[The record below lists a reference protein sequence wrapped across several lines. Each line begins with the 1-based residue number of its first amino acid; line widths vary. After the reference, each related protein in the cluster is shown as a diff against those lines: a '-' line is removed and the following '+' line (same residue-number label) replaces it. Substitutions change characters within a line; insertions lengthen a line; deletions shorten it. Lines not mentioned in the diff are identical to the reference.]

1 MKRAIIIFLKA
12 INKFVSPSLGRRVK
26 ISDIW
31 KTSNHE
37 QFYADMPARQWR
49 GLVKKLVMAFVIRLT
64 YKKERSKHDDRGA

>member
-31 KTSNHE
+31 KTPNHE
-37 QFYADMPARQWR
+37 QFYVDMSAREWR
-49 GLVKKLVMAFVIRLT
+49 RVVKNL
-64 YKKERSKHDDRGA
+64 